1 MLYKYIEMDTLN
13 LFNKYPSLID
23 ITKDSKKSGILHYG
37 NYNFDFVKS
46 LKLIYQNYFKKSV
59 IVILPKLK
67 LGNLKDPDAIYSDLE
82 TLENIDVKNFVI
94 IFAWTEMILTE
105 LFKVNKRRVNTIIKN
120 LNKHNKIHM
129 LSSID
134 CKIFEI
140 NHLETFKIVKLN
152 EINVLDYN
160 LIDIF
165 DSDQEIY
172 NENIDN
178 LINLINDTVFL
189 GKKVYLSMNLSQN
202 KLNFIETK
210 LKETVTI
217 SRKEDL
223 NCSVIINSIKTTE
236 NTILVNDYSVYF
248 FIFPIILDPIE
259 LIPLIKDIIGKNGI
273 EIYIDSTKNKNFTL
287 NLKSIFNFSKEKLV
301 SKDSCEYNTYQ
312 ECINLLP
319 ETECIVASEEY
330 LYFDA
335 SESILQTLD
344 LSNLSKKDTDFIKN
358 YIKLKLPDLDI
369 KSCHLITPCSPKGTS
384 KKLNSIANK
393 INQGTYRC
401 EITCEIFT
409 DYTIGVIEWNEMF
422 CNKSEDINVLKNSV
436 YIYQTTGNKWKFTT
450 VKSV

>member
-1 MLYKYIEMDTLN
+1 MLYKYIEMDILT
-13 LFNKYPSLID
+13 LFNKYPNLID
-23 ITKDSKKSGILHYG
+23 ITRDSEKSGILHYG
-37 NYNFDFVKS
+37 NYNLDFVKS

-59 IVILPKLK
+59 IVILPKL
-67 LGNLKDPDAIYSDLE
+67 LKGFDAIYSDLE
-82 TLENIDVKNFVI
+82 TLEHIDVKNSVI
-94 IFAWTEMILTE
+94 IFAWTEMILAE

-140 NHLETFKIVKLN
+140 IHLESFEIIKLN

-165 DSDQEIY
+165 DPDQEIY

-178 LINLINDTVFL
+178 LINLINDTVDE
-189 GKKVYLSMNLSQN
+189 GKRVYLSMNLSQS
-202 KLNFIETK
+202 KLSFIEMK

-217 SRKEDL
+217 SRKEDP
-223 NCSVIINSIKTTE
+223 NCSVVINSVKTTE
-236 NTILVNDYSVYF
+236 NTILVDDYSVYF

-273 EIYIDSTKNKNFTL
+273 EIYIDSTKNKNFTS

-301 SKDSCEYNTYQ
+301 SKDSIEFNTYQ

-319 ETECIVASEEY
+319 GIECIVASEEY
-330 LYFDA
+330 RYFDA
-335 SESILQTLD
+335 SESILQTLN
-344 LSNLSKKDTDFIKN
+344 LSNLSKKDTDLIKN
-358 YIKLKLPDLDI
+358 YIKIKLPDLDI
-369 KSCHLITPCSPKGTS
+369 KSCNLITPCSPKGTS

-422 CNKSEDINVLKNSV
+422 CNKSEINVLKNSV

>member
-1 MLYKYIEMDTLN
+1 MLYKNIEMETLN
-13 LFNKYPSLID
+13 LFNKYPILID
-23 ITKDSKKSGILHYG
+23 ITKDSEKSKLHYG
-37 NYNFDFVKS
+37 NYNLDFVKS

-59 IVILPKLK
+59 IVILPKL
-67 LGNLKDPDAIYSDLE
+67 LKDPDAIYPNLE
-82 TLENIDVKNFVI
+82 TLENIDVKNNII
-94 IFAWTEMILTE
+94 IFAWTELIFTE
-105 LFKVNKRRVNTIIKN
+105 LFKINKRRVNTIIKN

-140 NHLETFKIVKLN
+140 IHLESFEIIKLN

-165 DSDQEIY
+165 DPDQEIY

-178 LINLINDTVFL
+178 LINLINDTVL
-189 GKKVYLSMNLSQN
+189 SGKRVYLSMDLSQS
-202 KLNFIETK
+202 KLCFIESK
-210 LKETVTI
+210 LKETVSI
-217 SRKEDL
+217 SRKEDS

-236 NTILVNDYSVYF
+236 NTILNDDYSVYF
-248 FIFPIILDPIE
+248 FIFPIIIDPIE

-273 EIYIDSTKNKNFTL
+273 EIYIDSTKNKNFTS
-287 NLKSIFNFSKEKLV
+287 NLKSIFNFSKEKFII
-301 SKDSCEYNTYQ
+301 KDSGEYNTYQ
-312 ECINLLP
+312 DCIKLLP

-330 LYFDA
+330 RYFDA
-335 SESILQTLD
+335 SESILQTLN
-344 LSNLSKKDTDFIKN
+344 LSNLSKKDTDLIKN
-358 YIKLKLPDLDI
+358 YIKIKLPDLDI

-393 INQGTYRC
+393 INQSVYRC

-422 CNKSEDINVLKNSV
+422 CNKSDINVLNVLKNSV
-436 YIYQTTGNKWKFTT
+436 YIYQTTSNKWKFTT